1 MEGKCNMHLS
11 EIWHSKKNDSRLSRT
26 QVMKFNKIAILLL
39 SAGLLTT
46 TSCDFMDC
54 DESDNYTLQ
63 EIQGSYNRVKQF
75 VTSIYG
81 YLPSDFCNTHG
92 AMVDAATDDAIH
104 VYESSA
110 IQRIVNGTWSANYTV
125 DDKFAYYY
133 NAIHDAN
140 YYLTTLSGLTF
151 DTWENGDD
159 YQDWMQNYDNYQY
172 QVRFLHAYFYFELV
186 RRYQNVPLITKPLS
200 QTETNQIEPS
210 SAQEVLKFIIN
221 ECTEIAPKLPIKST
235 SIAQAE
241 NGRATRAMAMALK
254 SRAALYA
261 ASPLY
266 STNGDNAKWTE
277 AAKASHDIIASA
289 GELGLGL
296 DTYANLFK
304 SKNYNS
310 KEVILCRPT
319 GTSKTFEQAN
329 YPMGVTGGNTTTCP
343 TENLASA
350 FEMKDGRAFDWNDPT
365 MKANQYKDRDP
376 RFYLTIVH
384 NGMLWPA
391 KKAVDISEG
400 GANGLPLTNVTTT
413 GYYLRKYVDNSI
425 SFEAASTTA
434 ATHHNWILFR
444 YAEVLLNYAEAMIHV
459 NGNCDY
465 KDATYTMSAR
475 EALNAVRKRAGIP
488 EVAACSQEEFLTRV
502 KHERRVEMAFEG
514 QRFWVLRRWKNLDET
529 KNIYAVRITHHD
541 GVLSYEKTLL
551 SERSVSNKLYFYPIA
566 NVELFKNK
574 KLVQNSGWDK

>member
-1 MEGKCNMHLS
+1 
-11 EIWHSKKNDSRLSRT
+11 
-26 QVMKFNKIAILLL
+26 MKFNKIAILLL

-81 YLPSDFCNTHG
+81 YQPSDFCNMHG

-172 QVRFLHAYFYFELV
+172 QVRFLRAYFYFELV

-200 QTETNQIEPS
+200 QTEANQIEPS

-365 MKANQYKDRDP
+365 MKANPYKDRDP

-400 GANGLPLTNVTTT
+400 GANGLPLTNATTT
-413 GYYLRKYVDNSI
+413 GYYMRKYVDNSI
-425 SFEAASTTA
+425 SFEAGSTTA

-444 YAEVLLNYAEAMIHV
+444 YAEVLRNYAEAMIHV

-488 EVAACSQEEFLTRV
+488 EVAACSQDEFLTRV

-514 QRFWVLRRWKNLDET
+514 QRFWDLRRWKNLDET

>member
-1 MEGKCNMHLS
+1 
-11 EIWHSKKNDSRLSRT
+11 
-26 QVMKFNKIAILLL
+26 MKFNKIAILLL

-92 AMVDAATDDAIH
+92 AMLDAATDDAIH

-172 QVRFLHAYFYFELV
+172 QVRFLRAYFYFELV

-200 QTETNQIEPS
+200 QTEANQIEPS

-266 STNGDNAKWTE
+266 NTNGDNAKWTE

-365 MKANQYKDRDP
+365 MKANPYKDRDP

-400 GANGLPLTNVTTT
+400 GANGLPLTNATTT

-425 SFEAASTTA
+425 SFEAGSTTA

-459 NGNCDY
+459 NGNCDF

-475 EALNAVRKRAGIP
+475 EALNAVRKRAGMP
-488 EVAACSQEEFLTRV
+488 EVAACSQDEFLTRV

-514 QRFWVLRRWKNLDET
+514 QRFWDLRRWKNLDET
-529 KNIYAVRITHHD
+529 KNIYAVRITHHN
-541 GVLSYEKTLL
+541 GMLSYEKTLL
-551 SERSVSNKLYFYPIA
+551 SERSVSDKLYFYPIA

>member
-1 MEGKCNMHLS
+1 
-11 EIWHSKKNDSRLSRT
+11 
-26 QVMKFNKIAILLL
+26 MKFNKIAILLL
-39 SAGLLTT
+39 SADLLTT

-92 AMVDAATDDAIH
+92 AMLDATTDDAIH

-172 QVRFLHAYFYFELV
+172 QVRFLRAYFYFELV

-329 YPMGVTGGNTTTCP
+329 YPMGVTGGNTTTCS

-365 MKANQYKDRDP
+365 MKANPYKDRNP

-400 GANGLPLTNVTTT
+400 GANGLPLTNATTT

-425 SFEAASTTA
+425 SFEAGSTTA

-465 KDATYTMSAR
+465 KDATYTMSVR

-488 EVAACSQEEFLTRV
+488 EVAACSQDEFLMRV

-514 QRFWVLRRWKNLDET
+514 QRFWDLRRWKNLDET

>member
-1 MEGKCNMHLS
+1 
-11 EIWHSKKNDSRLSRT
+11 
-26 QVMKFNKIAILLL
+26 MKFNKIAILLL

-92 AMVDAATDDAIH
+92 AMLDAATDDAIH

-172 QVRFLHAYFYFELV
+172 QVRFLRAYFYFELV

-200 QTETNQIEPS
+200 QTEANQIEPS

-266 STNGDNAKWTE
+266 NTNGDNAKWTE

-365 MKANQYKDRDP
+365 MKANPYKDRDP

-400 GANGLPLTNVTTT
+400 GANGLPLTNATTT

-425 SFEAASTTA
+425 SFEAGSTTA

-459 NGNCDY
+459 NGNCDF

-475 EALNAVRKRAGIP
+475 EALNAVRKRAGMP
-488 EVAACSQEEFLTRV
+488 EVAACSQDEFLMRV

-514 QRFWVLRRWKNLDET
+514 QRFWDLRRWKNLDET

-551 SERSVSNKLYFYPIA
+551 SERSVSDKLYFYPIA

>member
-1 MEGKCNMHLS
+1 
-11 EIWHSKKNDSRLSRT
+11 
-26 QVMKFNKIAILLL
+26 MKFNKIAILLI
-39 SAGLLTT
+39 SADLLTT

-92 AMVDAATDDAIH
+92 AMLDATTDDAIH

-172 QVRFLHAYFYFELV
+172 QVRFLRAYFYFELV

-254 SRAALYA
+254 LRAALYA

-400 GANGLPLTNVTTT
+400 GANGLPLTNATTT

-425 SFEAASTTA
+425 SFEAGSTTA

-465 KDATYTMSAR
+465 KDATYKMSAR

-488 EVAACSQEEFLTRV
+488 EVAACSQDEFLMRV

-514 QRFWVLRRWKNLDET
+514 QRFWDLRRWKNLDET

>member
-1 MEGKCNMHLS
+1 
-11 EIWHSKKNDSRLSRT
+11 
-26 QVMKFNKIAILLL
+26 MKFNKIAILLL

-81 YLPSDFCNTHG
+81 YLPSDFCNMHG
-92 AMVDAATDDAIH
+92 AMLDAATDDAIH

-151 DTWENGDD
+151 DTWKNGDD

-172 QVRFLHAYFYFELV
+172 QVRFLRAYFYFELV

-200 QTETNQIEPS
+200 QTEANQIEPS

-329 YPMGVTGGNTTTCP
+329 YPMGVTGGNTTTCS

-365 MKANQYKDRDP
+365 MKANPYKDRDP

-400 GANGLPLTNVTTT
+400 GANGLSLTNATTT
-413 GYYLRKYVDNSI
+413 GYYMRKYVDNSI
-425 SFEAASTTA
+425 SFEAGSTTT

-488 EVAACSQEEFLTRV
+488 EVAACSQDEFLMRV

-514 QRFWVLRRWKNLDET
+514 QRFWDLRRWKNLDET
-529 KNIYAVRITHHD
+529 NNIYAVRITHHD

>member
-1 MEGKCNMHLS
+1 
-11 EIWHSKKNDSRLSRT
+11 
-26 QVMKFNKIAILLL
+26 MKFNKIAILLL
-39 SAGLLTT
+39 SADLLTT

-92 AMVDAATDDAIH
+92 AMLDATTDDAIH

-277 AAKASHDIIASA
+277 AAKASHDIVASA

-365 MKANQYKDRDP
+365 MKANPYKDRDP

-400 GANGLPLTNVTTT
+400 GANGLPLTNATTT

-488 EVAACSQEEFLTRV
+488 EVAACSQDEFLMRV

-514 QRFWVLRRWKNLDET
+514 QRFWDLRRWKNLDET

>member
-1 MEGKCNMHLS
+1 
-11 EIWHSKKNDSRLSRT
+11 
-26 QVMKFNKIAILLL
+26 MKFNKIAILLL
-39 SAGLLTT
+39 SADLLTT

-92 AMVDAATDDAIH
+92 AMLDATTDDAIH

-200 QTETNQIEPS
+200 LTETNQIEPS

-384 NGMLWPA
+384 NGMLWSA
-391 KKAVDISEG
+391 KKAVNISEG
-400 GANGLPLTNVTTT
+400 DANGLPLTNATTT

-488 EVAACSQEEFLTRV
+488 EVAACSQDEFLTRV

>member
-1 MEGKCNMHLS
+1 
-11 EIWHSKKNDSRLSRT
+11 
-26 QVMKFNKIAILLL
+26 MKFNKIAILLL
-39 SAGLLTT
+39 SADLLTT

-92 AMVDAATDDAIH
+92 AMLDATTDDAIH

-172 QVRFLHAYFYFELV
+172 QVRFLRAYFYFELV

-266 STNGDNAKWTE
+266 NTNGDNAKWTE

-400 GANGLPLTNVTTT
+400 GANGLPLTNATTT

-425 SFEAASTTA
+425 SFEAGSTTA

-488 EVAACSQEEFLTRV
+488 EVAACSQDEFLMRV

-514 QRFWVLRRWKNLDET
+514 QRFWDLRRWKNLDET

>member
-1 MEGKCNMHLS
+1 
-11 EIWHSKKNDSRLSRT
+11 
-26 QVMKFNKIAILLL
+26 MKFNKIAILLL
-39 SAGLLTT
+39 SADLLTT

-92 AMVDAATDDAIH
+92 AMLDATTDDAIH

-172 QVRFLHAYFYFELV
+172 QVRFLRAYFYFELV

-350 FEMKDGRAFDWNDPT
+350 FEMKDGRAFNWNDPT
-365 MKANQYKDRDP
+365 MKANQYKERDP

-400 GANGLPLTNVTTT
+400 GANGLPLTNATTT

-425 SFEAASTTA
+425 SFEAGSTTA

-488 EVAACSQEEFLTRV
+488 EVAACSQDEFLMRV

-514 QRFWVLRRWKNLDET
+514 QRFWDLRRWKNLDET

>member
-1 MEGKCNMHLS
+1 
-11 EIWHSKKNDSRLSRT
+11 
-26 QVMKFNKIAILLL
+26 MKFNKIAILLL

-92 AMVDAATDDAIH
+92 AMLDAATDDAIH

-110 IQRIVNGTWSANYTV
+110 IQRFVNGTWSANYTV

-172 QVRFLHAYFYFELV
+172 QVRFLRAYFYFELV

-200 QTETNQIEPS
+200 KTEANQIEPS

-266 STNGDNAKWTE
+266 NTNGDNAKWTE

-365 MKANQYKDRDP
+365 MKANPYKDRDP

-384 NGMLWPA
+384 NGMLWSA

-400 GANGLPLTNVTTT
+400 GANGLPLTNATTT

-425 SFEAASTTA
+425 SFEAGSTTA

-475 EALNAVRKRAGIP
+475 EALNAVRKRAGMP
-488 EVAACSQEEFLTRV
+488 EVAACSQDEFLTRV

-514 QRFWVLRRWKNLDET
+514 QRFWDLRRWKNLDET
-529 KNIYAVRITHHD
+529 KNIYAVRITHHN

-551 SERSVSNKLYFYPIA
+551 SERSVSDKLYFYPIA

>member
-1 MEGKCNMHLS
+1 
-11 EIWHSKKNDSRLSRT
+11 
-26 QVMKFNKIAILLL
+26 MKFNKIAILLL

-92 AMVDAATDDAIH
+92 AMLDAATDDAIH

-110 IQRIVNGTWSANYTV
+110 IQRFVNGTWSANYTV

-172 QVRFLHAYFYFELV
+172 QVRFLRAYFYFELV

-200 QTETNQIEPS
+200 KTEANQIEPS

-266 STNGDNAKWTE
+266 NTNGDNAKWTE

-365 MKANQYKDRDP
+365 MKANPYKDRDP

-400 GANGLPLTNVTTT
+400 GANGLPLTNATTT

-425 SFEAASTTA
+425 SFEAGSTTA

-444 YAEVLLNYAEAMIHV
+444 YAEVLLNYAEAIIHV

-475 EALNAVRKRAGIP
+475 EALNAVRKRAGMP
-488 EVAACSQEEFLTRV
+488 EVAACSQDEFLTRV

-514 QRFWVLRRWKNLDET
+514 QRFWDLRRWKNLDET
-529 KNIYAVRITHHD
+529 KNIYAVRITHHN

-551 SERSVSNKLYFYPIA
+551 SERSVSDKLYFYPIA

>member
-1 MEGKCNMHLS
+1 
-11 EIWHSKKNDSRLSRT
+11 
-26 QVMKFNKIAILLL
+26 MKFNKIAILLL

-172 QVRFLHAYFYFELV
+172 QVRFLRAYFYFELV

-400 GANGLPLTNVTTT
+400 GANGLPLTNATTT

-488 EVAACSQEEFLTRV
+488 EVAACSQDEFLTRV

>member
-1 MEGKCNMHLS
+1 
-11 EIWHSKKNDSRLSRT
+11 
-26 QVMKFNKIAILLL
+26 MKFNKIAILLL

-92 AMVDAATDDAIH
+92 AMLDAATDDAIH

-172 QVRFLHAYFYFELV
+172 QVRFLRAYFYFELV

-200 QTETNQIEPS
+200 QTEANQIEPS

-266 STNGDNAKWTE
+266 NTNGDNAKWTE

-365 MKANQYKDRDP
+365 MKANPYKDRDP

-400 GANGLPLTNVTTT
+400 GANGLPLTNATTT

-425 SFEAASTTA
+425 SFEAGSTTA

-459 NGNCDY
+459 NGNCDF

-475 EALNAVRKRAGIP
+475 EALNAVRKRAGMP
-488 EVAACSQEEFLTRV
+488 EVAACSQDEFLTRV
-502 KHERRVEMAFEG
+502 KHERRVEMAFED
-514 QRFWVLRRWKNLDET
+514 QRFWDLRRWKNLDET
-529 KNIYAVRITHHD
+529 KNIYAVRITHHN

-551 SERSVSNKLYFYPIA
+551 SERSVSDKLYFYPIA

>member
-1 MEGKCNMHLS
+1 
-11 EIWHSKKNDSRLSRT
+11 
-26 QVMKFNKIAILLL
+26 MKFNKIAILLL

-63 EIQGSYNRVKQF
+63 EIQSSYNRVKQF

-92 AMVDAATDDAIH
+92 AMLDAATDDAIH

-172 QVRFLHAYFYFELV
+172 QVRFLRAYFYFELV

-200 QTETNQIEPS
+200 QTEANQIEPS

-266 STNGDNAKWTE
+266 NTNGDNAKWTE

-365 MKANQYKDRDP
+365 MKANPYKDRDP

-400 GANGLPLTNVTTT
+400 GANGLPLTNATTT

-425 SFEAASTTA
+425 SFEAGSTTA

-475 EALNAVRKRAGIP
+475 EALNAVRKRAGMP
-488 EVAACSQEEFLTRV
+488 EVAACSQDEFLTRV
-502 KHERRVEMAFEG
+502 KHERRVEMAFED
-514 QRFWVLRRWKNLDET
+514 QRFWDLRRWKNLDET

-551 SERSVSNKLYFYPIA
+551 SERSVSDKLYFYPVA

>member
-1 MEGKCNMHLS
+1 
-11 EIWHSKKNDSRLSRT
+11 
-26 QVMKFNKIAILLL
+26 MKFNKIAILLL
-39 SAGLLTT
+39 SADLLTT

-92 AMVDAATDDAIH
+92 AMLDATTDDAIH

-172 QVRFLHAYFYFELV
+172 QVRFLRAYFYFELV

-261 ASPLY
+261 AGPLY

-400 GANGLPLTNVTTT
+400 GANGLPLTNATTT

-425 SFEAASTTA
+425 SFEAGSTTA

-488 EVAACSQEEFLTRV
+488 EVAACSQDEFLMRV

-514 QRFWVLRRWKNLDET
+514 QRFWDLRRWKNLDET

>member
-1 MEGKCNMHLS
+1 
-11 EIWHSKKNDSRLSRT
+11 
-26 QVMKFNKIAILLL
+26 MKFNKIAILLL
-39 SAGLLTT
+39 SADLLTT

-92 AMVDAATDDAIH
+92 AMLDATTDDAIH

-172 QVRFLHAYFYFELV
+172 QVRFLRAYFYFELV

-266 STNGDNAKWTE
+266 NTNGDNAKWTE

-365 MKANQYKDRDP
+365 MKANPYKDRDP

-400 GANGLPLTNVTTT
+400 GANGLPLTNATTT

-425 SFEAASTTA
+425 SFEAGSTTA

-488 EVAACSQEEFLTRV
+488 EVAACSQDEFLTRV

-514 QRFWVLRRWKNLDET
+514 QRFWDLRRWKNLDET

>member
-1 MEGKCNMHLS
+1 
-11 EIWHSKKNDSRLSRT
+11 
-26 QVMKFNKIAILLL
+26 MKFNKIAILLL

-63 EIQGSYNRVKQF
+63 EIQSSYNRVKQF

-92 AMVDAATDDAIH
+92 AMLDAATDDAIH

-172 QVRFLHAYFYFELV
+172 QVRFLRAYFYFELV

-200 QTETNQIEPS
+200 QTEANQIEPS

-266 STNGDNAKWTE
+266 NTNGDNAKWTE

-365 MKANQYKDRDP
+365 MKANPYKDRDP

-400 GANGLPLTNVTTT
+400 GANGLPLTNATTT

-425 SFEAASTTA
+425 SFEAGSTTA

-459 NGNCDY
+459 NGNCDF

-475 EALNAVRKRAGIP
+475 EALNAVRKRAGMP
-488 EVAACSQEEFLTRV
+488 EVAACSQDEFLTRV

-514 QRFWVLRRWKNLDET
+514 QRFWDLRRWKNLDET

-541 GVLSYEKTLL
+541 GALSYEKTLL
-551 SERSVSNKLYFYPIA
+551 SERSVSDKLYFYPIA

>member
-1 MEGKCNMHLS
+1 
-11 EIWHSKKNDSRLSRT
+11 
-26 QVMKFNKIAILLL
+26 MKFNKIAILLL

-92 AMVDAATDDAIH
+92 AMLDAATDDAIH

-110 IQRIVNGTWSANYTV
+110 IQRFVNGTWSANYTV

-172 QVRFLHAYFYFELV
+172 QVRFLRAYFYFELV

-200 QTETNQIEPS
+200 KTEANQIEPS

-266 STNGDNAKWTE
+266 NTNGDNAKWTE

-365 MKANQYKDRDP
+365 MKANPYKDRDP

-391 KKAVDISEG
+391 KKAVYISEG
-400 GANGLPLTNVTTT
+400 GANGLPLTNATTT

-425 SFEAASTTA
+425 SFEAGSTTA

-475 EALNAVRKRAGIP
+475 EALNAVRKRAGMP
-488 EVAACSQEEFLTRV
+488 EVAACSQDEFLTRV

-514 QRFWVLRRWKNLDET
+514 QRFWDLRRWKNLDET
-529 KNIYAVRITHHD
+529 KNIYAVRITHHN

-551 SERSVSNKLYFYPIA
+551 SERSVSDKLYFYPIA

>member
-1 MEGKCNMHLS
+1 
-11 EIWHSKKNDSRLSRT
+11 
-26 QVMKFNKIAILLL
+26 MKFNKIVILLL

-92 AMVDAATDDAIH
+92 AMLDAATDDAIH

-110 IQRIVNGTWSANYTV
+110 IQRFVNGTWSANYTV

-172 QVRFLHAYFYFELV
+172 QVRFLRAYFYFELV

-200 QTETNQIEPS
+200 QTEANQIEPS

-241 NGRATRAMAMALK
+241 NGRVTRAMAMALK

-266 STNGDNAKWTE
+266 NTNGDNAKWTE

-365 MKANQYKDRDP
+365 MKANPYKDRDP

-400 GANGLPLTNVTTT
+400 GANGLPLTNATTT

-425 SFEAASTTA
+425 SFEAGSTTA

-475 EALNAVRKRAGIP
+475 EALNAVRKRAGMP
-488 EVAACSQEEFLTRV
+488 EVAACSQDEFLTRV

-514 QRFWVLRRWKNLDET
+514 QRFWDLRRWKNLDET
-529 KNIYAVRITHHD
+529 KNIYAVRITHHN

-551 SERSVSNKLYFYPIA
+551 SERSVSDKLYFYPIA

>member
-1 MEGKCNMHLS
+1 
-11 EIWHSKKNDSRLSRT
+11 
-26 QVMKFNKIAILLL
+26 MKFNKIAILLL

-277 AAKASHDIIASA
+277 AAKASHDIVASA

-488 EVAACSQEEFLTRV
+488 EVAACSQDEFLMRV

-514 QRFWVLRRWKNLDET
+514 QRFWDLRRWKNLDET

>member
-1 MEGKCNMHLS
+1 
-11 EIWHSKKNDSRLSRT
+11 
-26 QVMKFNKIAILLL
+26 MKFNKIAILLL

-92 AMVDAATDDAIH
+92 AMLDAATDDAIH

-172 QVRFLHAYFYFELV
+172 QVRFLRAYFYFELV

-200 QTETNQIEPS
+200 QTEANQIEPS

-266 STNGDNAKWTE
+266 NTNGDNAKWTE

-365 MKANQYKDRDP
+365 MKANPYKDRDP

-400 GANGLPLTNVTTT
+400 GANGLPLTNATTT

-425 SFEAASTTA
+425 SFEAGSTTA

-459 NGNCDY
+459 NGNCDF

-475 EALNAVRKRAGIP
+475 EALNAVRKRAGMP
-488 EVAACSQEEFLTRV
+488 EVAACSQDEFLTRV

-514 QRFWVLRRWKNLDET
+514 QRFWDLRRWKNLDET
-529 KNIYAVRITHHD
+529 KNIYAVRITHHN

-551 SERSVSNKLYFYPIA
+551 SERSVSDKLYFYPIA

-574 KLVQNSGWDK
+574 ILVQNSGWDK

>member
-1 MEGKCNMHLS
+1 
-11 EIWHSKKNDSRLSRT
+11 
-26 QVMKFNKIAILLL
+26 MKFNKIAILLL

-63 EIQGSYNRVKQF
+63 EIQGRYNRVKQF

-92 AMVDAATDDAIH
+92 AMLDAATDDAIH

-172 QVRFLHAYFYFELV
+172 QVRFLRAYFYFELV

-200 QTETNQIEPS
+200 QTEANQIEPS

-266 STNGDNAKWTE
+266 NTNGDNAKWTE

-365 MKANQYKDRDP
+365 MKANPYKDRDP

-400 GANGLPLTNVTTT
+400 GANGLPLTNATTT

-425 SFEAASTTA
+425 SFEAGSTTA

-459 NGNCDY
+459 NGNCDF

-475 EALNAVRKRAGIP
+475 EALNAVRKRAGMP
-488 EVAACSQEEFLTRV
+488 EVAACSQDEFLTRV

-514 QRFWVLRRWKNLDET
+514 QRFWDLRRWKNLDET

-551 SERSVSNKLYFYPIA
+551 SERSVSDKLYFYPIA

>member
-1 MEGKCNMHLS
+1 
-11 EIWHSKKNDSRLSRT
+11 
-26 QVMKFNKIAILLL
+26 MKFNKIAILLL

-92 AMVDAATDDAIH
+92 AMLDAATDDAIH

-110 IQRIVNGTWSANYTV
+110 IQRFVNGTWSANYTV

-172 QVRFLHAYFYFELV
+172 QVRFLRAYFYFELV

-200 QTETNQIEPS
+200 KTEANQIEPS

-266 STNGDNAKWTE
+266 NTNGDNAKWTE

-365 MKANQYKDRDP
+365 MKANPYKDRDP

-400 GANGLPLTNVTTT
+400 GANGLPLTNATTT

-425 SFEAASTTA
+425 SFEAGSTTA

-459 NGNCDY
+459 NGNCDF

-475 EALNAVRKRAGIP
+475 EALNAVRKRAGMP
-488 EVAACSQEEFLTRV
+488 EVAACSQDEFLTRV

-514 QRFWVLRRWKNLDET
+514 QRFWDLRRWKNLDET
-529 KNIYAVRITHHD
+529 KKIYAVRITHHD
-541 GVLSYEKTLL
+541 GALSYEKTLL
-551 SERSVSNKLYFYPIA
+551 SERSVSDKLYFYPIA

>member
-1 MEGKCNMHLS
+1 
-11 EIWHSKKNDSRLSRT
+11 
-26 QVMKFNKIAILLL
+26 MKFNKIAILLL
-39 SAGLLTT
+39 SADLLTT

-92 AMVDAATDDAIH
+92 AMLDATTDDAIH

-172 QVRFLHAYFYFELV
+172 QVRFLRAYFYFELV

-400 GANGLPLTNVTTT
+400 GANGLPLTNATTT

-488 EVAACSQEEFLTRV
+488 EVAACSQDEFLTRV

-514 QRFWVLRRWKNLDET
+514 QRFWDLRRWKNLDET

>member
-1 MEGKCNMHLS
+1 
-11 EIWHSKKNDSRLSRT
+11 
-26 QVMKFNKIAILLL
+26 MKFNKIAILLL
-39 SAGLLTT
+39 SADLLTT

-92 AMVDAATDDAIH
+92 AMLDATTDDAIH

-110 IQRIVNGTWSANYTV
+110 IQRIVNGIWSANYTV

-172 QVRFLHAYFYFELV
+172 QVRFLRAYFYFELV

-266 STNGDNAKWTE
+266 NTNGDNAKWTE

-400 GANGLPLTNVTTT
+400 GANGLPRTNATTT

-425 SFEAASTTA
+425 SFEAGSTTA

-488 EVAACSQEEFLTRV
+488 EVAACSQDEFLMRV

-514 QRFWVLRRWKNLDET
+514 QRFWDLRRWKNLDET